1 MKITWLGLLDSDDA
15 TASTR
20 AEDYLARLA
29 RHVVLASRH
38 AWSIDLISCGRN
50 PGCHTLSTGVERVVL
65 PVAGSPRTVWDRVS
79 WALPAAL
86 SAADLVHLHDGFSRS
101 CEMAL
106 LIAKQARKPVCMTE
120 WGLEGY
126 WLSSELALRELAD
139 VVICH
144 DVTVANS
151 MASARPVELIPL
163 GIDVRQIGVPASWP
177 QNDCLDSDGQGTA
190 LPANDEYAAAGN
202 FLYRTYRGLADRSR
216 RAAAA

>member
-1 MKITWLGLLDSDDA
+1 MKIAWLGLLDSDDA

-20 AEDYLARLA
+20 AQDHLARLA

-50 PGCHTLSTGVERVVL
+50 PGCRTPSTGVGRVVL
-65 PVAGSPRTVWDRVS
+65 PVSGSPKTVWDRVS

-106 LIAKQARKPVCMTE
+106 LIAKQAHKPVCMTE

-126 WLSSELALRELAD
+126 WLSSELGLRELAD
-139 VVICH
+139 IVVCH
-144 DVTVANS
+144 DVAVANGV
-151 MASARPVELIPL
+151 ASSRPVDLVPL
-163 GIDVRQIGVPASWP
+163 AVDVRQIGVPASWP
-177 QNDCLDSDGQGTA
+177 QNHCLDFEGQHT
-190 LPANDEYAAAGN
+190 PTDDEYAAAGN
-202 FLYRTYRGLADRSR
+202 ALYGTYRGLVDRLR
-216 RAAAA
+216 RAAA